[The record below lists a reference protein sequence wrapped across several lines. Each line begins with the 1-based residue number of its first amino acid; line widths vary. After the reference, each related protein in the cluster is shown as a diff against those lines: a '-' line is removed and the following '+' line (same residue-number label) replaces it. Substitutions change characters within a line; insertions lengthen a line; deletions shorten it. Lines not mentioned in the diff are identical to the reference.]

1 MGGLS
6 IAAMDLAPNARR
18 GAELTQLAFSWIVF
32 TSGRRDPLNQARVMA
47 DNLARDRTWMQVTY
61 RPGPHLT
68 VLQDWLDANPDQR
81 TAEQLGQG
89 LYGLMLAMD
98 PALLRR
104 LSRHFTGD
112 AWDAQW
118 PRTLGPAGN
127 WVENDPLGL
136 AVRDFILALPA
147 ELGLERVLT
156 KEGTLK
162 ILHAQFASMVEV

>member
-1 MGGLS
+1 MTIEELQC
-6 IAAMDLAPNARR
+6 APNATR
-18 GAELTQLAFSWIVF
+18 AAVLTQAAFPWILF

-47 DNLARDRTWMQVTY
+47 KNLADDRTWMQVTY

-81 TAEQLGQG
+81 TAEQLGHG
-89 LYGLMLAMD
+89 LYDVMLAMD
-98 PALLRR
+98 PAVLRR

-118 PRTLGPAGN
+118 PRTPGPEGS
-127 WVENDPLGL
+127 WVENDPLGF
-136 AVRDFILALPA
+136 AVRDFILALPV
-147 ELGLERVLT
+147 ELGVEKVLT

-162 ILHAQFASMVEV
+162 ILHAQFTSTVEI